1 VSPEERLGEL
11 EAENAR
17 LLAMVER
24 QDEANQRQADANRR
38 LLALA
43 ERQIAALEVMAGIEP
58 VEAEESTAGPR
69 LCRTRPPARRYR
81 RAQGGAR

>member
-1 VSPEERLGEL
+1 VTLEERLGEL

-17 LLAMVER
+17 LLSLAER
-24 QDEANQRQADANRR
+24 QAQENRR

-58 VEAEESTAGPR
+58 VAPPEPEPTEVREPCRLVPLRPR
-69 LCRTRPPARRYR
+69 HR
-81 RAQGGAR
+81 RAQGGGAR

>member
-1 VSPEERLGEL
+1 VTLEERLDAL

-17 LLAMVER
+17 LLRLAER
-24 QDEANQRQADANRR
+24 QAENNRR

-43 ERQIAALEVMAGIEP
+43 ERQLAALQVMAGIEP
-58 VEAEESTAGPR
+58 VEPEVPAASPQP
-69 LCRTRPPARRYR
+69 CRTRPPARRCQ